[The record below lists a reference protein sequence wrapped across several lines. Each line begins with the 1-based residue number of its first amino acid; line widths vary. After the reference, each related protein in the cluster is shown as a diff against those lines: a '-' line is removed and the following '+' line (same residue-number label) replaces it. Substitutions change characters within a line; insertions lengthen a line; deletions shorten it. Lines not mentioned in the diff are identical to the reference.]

1 MGLNFLK
8 TLVYSS
14 KYAKHKSCAG
24 GAAGA
29 HVAVRD
35 PSVEKTVASHAHAI
49 CSSQEW
55 MIITPL
61 LSISLGGVIGIILF
75 MDTRLRRQA
84 LGCRIKVEIESTPFF
99 ARTQSVIRSATQ
111 SGRNNEKNGNLGL
124 KWWSVNVISARSTE
138 TVGAECVV

>member
-35 PSVEKTVASHAHAI
+35 PSVEKTLASHAHAA
-49 CSSQEW
+49 SPR
-55 MIITPL
+55 PL
-61 LSISLGGVIGIILF
+61 
-75 MDTRLRRQA
+75 
-84 LGCRIKVEIESTPFF
+84 
-99 ARTQSVIRSATQ
+99 ARTHDTNTK
-111 SGRNNEKNGNLGL
+111 RNRNQYPD
-124 KWWSVNVISARSTE
+124 
-138 TVGAECVV
+138 